1 MSFDPAEFR
10 KVLGHFA
17 TGVTVVTTA
26 HAGEAHAMTVNSFCS
41 VSLEPPLVLF
51 CADKRARTHSVV
63 QSSGVFAVNILREAQ
78 RPISDLFAG
87 KGTDAERKAVL
98 SSLRTTVTGSPV
110 LEGALGWIDC
120 RVSAAHDAGDHVI
133 YVGAVVATS
142 RGEMGAPLLYYRGSY
157 QALDEAWRWSDRY
170 AARDR
175 ATRFDEMVDFFDRLE
190 SEGPY
195 AELLRALAALG
206 APAKDARCLDIG
218 CGTGRLVRDLSAR
231 CREAVGVDASAP
243 MLARASRRAKVEGI
257 ENASFQEAW
266 AEALPFEGG
275 AFDLVTA
282 SNLLTTLAEPVAA
295 LKEAA
300 RVLRPFGRL
309 ALLEPTPELN
319 HAGVTAFLTKH
330 EHTPFTARALLSW
343 SGAVEVHR
351 SYDEAKMVADLRAAG
366 FAPLSQ
372 ARQLD
377 GLALLSLA
385 ERS

>member
-17 TGVTVVTTA
+17 TGVTVVTTT
-26 HAGEAHAMTVNSFCS
+26 HEGVPHAMTVNSFSS

-51 CADKRARTHSVV
+51 CADKRARTHTMV

-87 KGTDAERKAVL
+87 KGTDEERQAVL
-98 SSLRTTVTGSPV
+98 SLRAPVTGSPIFSD
-110 LEGALGWIDC
+110 ALGWIDC

-142 RGEMGAPLLYYRGSY
+142 RGEMGAPLLYYRGTY
-157 QALDEAWRWSDRY
+157 QGLDEAWRWSDRY
-170 AARDR
+170 AARER
-175 ATRFDEMVDFFDRLE
+175 TTRFDEMVDFFDRLE
-190 SEGPY
+190 NEEPY
-195 AELLRALAALG
+195 AGLLTALAALG
-206 APAKDARCLDIG
+206 APAKDARCLDVG

-231 CREAVGVDASAP
+231 CQEVVGVDASAQ
-243 MLARASRRAKVEGI
+243 MVSRASLRARAEGAR
-257 ENASFQEAW
+257 NVSFQEAW

-275 AFDLVTA
+275 AFDVVTA
-282 SNLLTTLAEPVAA
+282 SNLLTTVADPVAA

-300 RVLRPFGRL
+300 RVLRPSGRL
-309 ALLEPTPELN
+309 ALLEPTPDLS
-319 HAGVTAFLTKH
+319 HAGVTAFLKTQ

-351 SYDEAKMVADLRAAG
+351 AFDEAKMDADLRAAG
-366 FAPLSQ
+366 FTPLSH
-372 ARQLD
+372 ARQLG

-385 ERS
+385 ERR